1 MSAPQEKV
9 AALAHRLRRDVVE
22 MAAGL
27 QGAHLGGSLS
37 CVDVLAVLYGELLGE
52 RDSFVLSKGHAAPAL
67 YAALAATGRIDRAEL
82 ARYAEPG
89 SRLFGHPPRGLPG
102 VEFPTGSLG
111 HGLSLAAGVA
121 LAGQLTGASGRT
133 YVLLGDGELQE
144 GSVWEAAMFAAS
156 RRLTSLVAV
165 VDRNGLQLA
174 RPTEDAVSL
183 EPLEARFAAFGW
195 QVRAVDGHDHAALD
209 AALRAPA
216 DHPVAVLARTVKGH
230 GVPFLQGR
238 VSSHYV
244 KLRPELLKRA
254 LAALDAREGR

>member
-1 MSAPQEKV
+1 MSAHPERA
-9 AALAHRLRRDVVE
+9 AALARRLRRDVVE
-22 MAAGL
+22 MAAGP

-37 CVDVLAVLYGELLGE
+37 CVDVLAVLYGGLLG
-52 RDSFVLSKGHAAPAL
+52 DQDTFVLSKGHAAPAL

-82 ARYAEPG
+82 SRYAEPG

-121 LAGQLTGASGRT
+121 LAGQLTGAGGRT
-133 YVLLGDGELQE
+133 YALLGDGELQE
-144 GSVWEAAMFAAS
+144 GSVWEAALFAAS

-174 RPTEDAVSL
+174 RPTEEAAGAES
-183 EPLEARFAAFGW
+183 LEARFTAFGW
-195 QVRAVDGHDHAALD
+195 QVRAVDGHDHAALG
-209 AALRAPA
+209 AALGDPA
-216 DHPVAVLARTVKGH
+216 DRPVAVLARTVKGH

-238 VSSHYV
+238 VASHYV
-244 KLRPELLKRA
+244 RLRPDLLKRA
-254 LAALDAREGR
+254 LAALDAQERR